1 MKNNTDE
8 LTKQLTEDIVDQYQ
22 IVHRRRLLLHIGT
35 TEDGWTDF
43 DFLESSLP

>member
-8 LTKQLTEDIVDQYQ
+8 LTKQLREDIVDQYQ
-22 IVHRRRLLLHIGT
+22 IVHRCLLLHIGT

-43 DFLESSLP
+43 DLLESSLP